1 MNLKEER
8 NNNTFYKSN
17 AIFLQM
23 EQQIKKRKKI
33 IICQKNNMYLNQKLH
48 DPIKTYKLFKLVNS
62 ISSKKIN

>member
-23 EQQIKKRKKI
+23 KQLIKKRKKI
-33 IICQKNNMYLNQKLH
+33 IICQKNNMYLKQKLH
-48 DPIKTYKLFKLVNS
+48 DPIKTYKLFQLVNS